1 MELVV
6 LLQNGQFCPLS
17 SKLDT
22 LYLHVSRVAPICVA
36 LADNGVVL
44 LKHSGVAFAFPLIPD
59 GATASDH
66 ALISTN
72 FKLKNNY

>member
-6 LLQNGQFCPLS
+6 LLQNFVLWF
-17 SKLDT
+17 SKLYT
-22 LYLHVSRVAPICVA
+22 FYLHVPGVALVCLT

-44 LKHSGVAFAFPLIPD
+44 LKHSGVAFAVSLILD

-72 FKLKNNY
+72 FKFKNNY